1 MNRRQIVSLLG
12 AAAVMGPALTGAGA
26 ALAQTSSGRPRR
38 VGLMVATAENDPEGK
53 LRVETFTR
61 SLGEAGWVD
70 LRDVVIDV
78 VWYRGSF
85 PVAQTLAKDLVDR
98 GSEILVV
105 NGTPGMDA
113 VRSLGAPASS
123 IPIVFVVVSNP
134 VGAGYVPNLSR
145 PGANITG
152 FSTFEPEIAGK
163 WLQLLREVTPGMQNV
178 SMLLDKKFI
187 GFNSLWEAVRDIAP
201 TLGIVPHVA
210 YASSLAEIESAVET
224 ISRQPSPGLVVSP
237 SPINTVNRQ
246 RLIQI
251 ANESKIP
258 SIYPFR
264 FYVREGALLAY
275 GFNAADQFRR
285 AGIYAGRILKGEKAG
300 DLPVQA
306 PGLFELGI
314 NLKTASAMGLTVPQS
329 LIIAADEID
338 RVAARHWLCD
348 RQGPYDH
355 GRGAARALKQPR
367 NQQTS
372 TKVLGRMALAATWA
386 RRRIGPLNIR
396 PFGRISPPRPRHG
409 GSTSDGFSSPPQ
421 CGT

>member
-12 AAAVMGPALTGAGA
+12 AAAVGPALMGRGA
-26 ALAQTSSGRPRR
+26 ALAQTSPGRPRR

-53 LRVETFTR
+53 LRVETFSR

-98 GSEILVV
+98 GAEILVV

-113 VRSLGAPASS
+113 VRALGAPASS

-201 TLGIVPHVA
+201 TLGIAPHVA
-210 YASSLAEIESAVET
+210 YASSLDEIESAVET

-251 ANESKIP
+251 ANEQQDTLDLSIP
-258 SIYPFR
+258 LLCAGGRIARLWLQCCRSIQARWHLRRPHPEG
-264 FYVREGALLAY
+264 REGGRPAGA
-275 GFNAADQFRR
+275 GTGPVRAWHQSQDGKCNGTDSTAVAHHRR
-285 AGIYAGRILKGEKAG
+285 RR
-300 DLPVQA
+300 DR
-306 PGLFELGI
+306 
-314 NLKTASAMGLTVPQS
+314 
-329 LIIAADEID
+329 
-338 RVAARHWLCD
+338 RVADWLGLRAR
-348 RQGPYDH
+348 P
-355 GRGAARALKQPR
+355 A
-367 NQQTS
+367 
-372 TKVLGRMALAATWA
+372 
-386 RRRIGPLNIR
+386 
-396 PFGRISPPRPRHG
+396 
-409 GSTSDGFSSPPQ
+409 
-421 CGT
+421 